1 MAPESGISSLT
12 SLISEFGNSF
22 FKTDVSCNSVFAIEG
37 SDNTALGIA
46 GSGSPVL
53 FKYSDPHDYPP
64 VLEILDSVAPGSTR
78 YRFQ

>member
-1 MAPESGISSLT
+1 
-12 SLISEFGNSF
+12 
-22 FKTDVSCNSVFAIEG
+22 VSCNSVFAIEG